1 MDNRRKDLR
10 AVYKSILDLQNTGVD
25 AVMRRI
31 SLRSRKKFRLKPVKL
46 AKEEIYG
53 EESS

>member
-1 MDNRRKDLR
+1 MR
-10 AVYKSILDLQNTGVD
+10 VVHKSILDLQNTGVD

-31 SLRSRKKFRLKPVKL
+31 SLRSTKKFRFKPEKL
-46 AKEEIYG
+46 AKEGIYG